1 MINKED
7 SSKKFN
13 IANDFALWRQTEEE
27 TLLSRG
33 RFSKKVDRSAA
44 ITFLTYQTVASKK
57 THDFFASRR

>member
-1 MINKED
+1 MISKED

-13 IANDFALWRQTEEE
+13 IAHDFALWRQTEDE
-27 TLLSRG
+27 TLWLRG
-33 RFSKKVDRSAA
+33 RFSKKADMSAA

>member
-13 IANDFALWRQTEEE
+13 IAHDFALWRQTEEE
-27 TLLSRG
+27 TLLLRG

-44 ITFLTYQTVASKK
+44 ITFLTYRTVASKK

>member
-13 IANDFALWRQTEEE
+13 IAHDFAHWRQTEEG
-27 TLLSRG
+27 TLLLRG
-33 RFSKKVDRSAA
+33 HFSKKADMSAP
-44 ITFLTYQTVASKK
+44 ITFLTYQPVASKK